1 MTLRHYPTME
11 DASKTLEE
19 LRKLPVEQRFQLV
32 EDLWDSI
39 ADDTIGES
47 LAATPELAAELQRR
61 LQEYRSDPDSA
72 RPVEDVLSRLRSLV
86 SIQNE

>member
-1 MTLRHYPTME
+1 ME